1 MAKVE
6 RQLLNGETALPP
18 ISGRSAAES
27 YGNHSSN
34 DVLAANVAKSVVYG
48 SGLVTPEFLAY
59 KTSEGIHPDD
69 AALFRRRVDGHI
81 TDILYNNPT
90 IEADKEALKAELDEF
105 LPRLNVSPDARKGA
119 FLSPEDCPDDR
130 DKWFFYP
137 DGTAVQS
144 HYRNCAEDPKIPYGE
159 RWTACLGE
167 QEFSDFLQLK
177 SMLVAEITVGPDA
190 LDRAYFYRLS
200 QNFPD
205 PVMNALQK
213 IVSAE
218 SKGYY
223 KNVRSMVGGDAAGD
237 NRFVDK
243 QVASWF
249 RPWTRLA
256 GRMEDAI
263 DISKFDIVSTGRT
276 FGINDLYALLESF
289 SNLPEYQ
296 PYLQKE
302 FKGFAAN
309 RCEDFGFNYFELPE
323 KFRNA
328 AGERTFIKNH
338 PEFAPAGKAKDAEK
352 TVKRTGP
359 KI

>member
-18 ISGRSAAES
+18 IPGRSAAES

-90 IEADKEALKAELDEF
+90 IEADKEALEVELDEF

-190 LDRAYFYRLS
+190 LDRAYFYKLS
-200 QNFPD
+200 QNFPES
-205 PVMNALQK
+205 VMDALQK
-213 IVSAE
+213 TVSAE
-218 SKGYY
+218 AKGYY
-223 KNVRSMVGGDAAGD
+223 KNVRAMVGGDAERD
-237 NRFVDK
+237 NKFVDK
-243 QVASWF
+243 QVKTWF
-249 RPWTRLA
+249 SPWTRLV
-256 GRMEDAI
+256 GRMEDI
-263 DISKFDIVSTGRT
+263 VDFSKFPDINGLI
-276 FGINDLYALLESF
+276 GLLEFF
-289 SNLPEYQ
+289 SILPECQ
-296 PYLQKE
+296 PYLEKE
-302 FKGFAAN
+302 LKDFAVN
-309 RCEDFGFNYFELPE
+309 CCENWGLNYLELPE
-323 KFRNA
+323 KFRDPA
-328 AGERTFIKNH
+328 RERTFIKNH
-338 PEFAPAGKAKDAEK
+338 PEFAPAGKARDAEK
-352 TVKRTGP
+352 TVKRTVP

>member
-6 RQLLNGETALPP
+6 RQFLDSETALPP
-18 ISGRSAAES
+18 IPGRSAAES

-81 TDILYNNPT
+81 TDILYNNPA

-105 LPRLNVSPDARKGA
+105 LPRLNVSLDARKGA

-137 DGTAVQS
+137 DGTVVQS

-159 RWTACLGE
+159 RWTSCLNE

-177 SMLVAEITVGPDA
+177 SMLVREITVGADV

-200 QNFPD
+200 QNFSES
-205 PVMNALQK
+205 VMDVLQK
-213 IVSAE
+213 TVSAE
-218 SKGYY
+218 AKEYY
-223 KNVRSMVGGDAAGD
+223 KNVRAKVGGDAERD
-237 NRFVDK
+237 NKFVDK
-243 QVASWF
+243 QVNTWF
-249 RPWTRLA
+249 SPWTRLA
-256 GRMEDAI
+256 GRMDYTV
-263 DISKFDIVSTGRT
+263 DFSKFPDINGLIV
-276 FGINDLYALLESF
+276 FLEFF
-289 SNLPEYQ
+289 SLLPECQ
-296 PYLQKE
+296 PYLDKE
-302 FKGFAAN
+302 FKDFAIN
-309 RCEDFGFNYFELPE
+309 LCEDWGLNYFELPE
-323 KFRNA
+323 KFRDTA
-328 AGERTFIKNH
+328 HERTFIKNH

-352 TVKRTGP
+352 TVKRSGP
-359 KI
+359 KM

>member
-18 ISGRSAAES
+18 IPGRSAAES

-90 IEADKEALKAELDEF
+90 IEADKEALEVELDEF

-190 LDRAYFYRLS
+190 LDRAYFYKLS
-200 QNFPD
+200 QNFPES
-205 PVMNALQK
+205 VMDALQK
-213 IVSAE
+213 TVSAE
-218 SKGYY
+218 AKGYY
-223 KNVRSMVGGDAAGD
+223 KNVRAMVGGDAERD
-237 NRFVDK
+237 NKFVDK
-243 QVASWF
+243 QVKTWF
-249 RPWTRLA
+249 SPWTRLA
-256 GRMEDAI
+256 GRMDYTV
-263 DISKFDIVSTGRT
+263 DFSKFPDINGLIV
-276 FGINDLYALLESF
+276 FLEFF
-289 SNLPEYQ
+289 SLQPECQ
-296 PYLQKE
+296 PYLEKE
-302 FKGFAAN
+302 FKGFAVN
-309 RCEDFGFNYFELPE
+309 LCEDWGLNYLELPE
-323 KFRNA
+323 KFRDPA
-328 AGERTFIKNH
+328 RERTFIKNH
-338 PEFAPAGKAKDAEK
+338 PEFTPAK
-352 TVKRTGP
+352 TARRSGP
-359 KI
+359 KQ